1 MMGKG
6 VSRIMGLICI
16 IGTVL
21 CVLGFW
27 EPALAVVVH
36 ANQPPV
42 LEPVQENIIKPIPGL
57 KPVLPEKIVIPVKI
71 KPKPELIDGL
81 QFQIEKEGA
90 LIAKPSG
97 IWYPPMTRSGTVFIL
112 VSEKIWHLDQLMPTI
127 QTYAEDVARDGY
139 KVLMYKVS
147 FEGTTDPY
155 FSHARNLKS
164 FIQTKWLQALGDV
177 QNGSLSREAFNM
189 GTGVVLVGVFPLPLL
204 HMRMATTE
212 DDPDVSGQTKRV
224 LYEGVIPCD
233 LYLTDMDGSWNI
245 LDEYGV
251 PLVSTIDAPTIPQD
265 SECVPGDEIHPSWQP
280 QAEWGKAGAR
290 PEIWIGRIDPS
301 RITSNETEDFAHY
314 LSYFQ
319 GNHTYRTGMT
329 TQSGETIEE
338 YTFVNRLLYYD
349 DDMQDLASDGAAMIS
364 MAWPSGGTTQV
375 VNAPATTT
383 KADYLN
389 RLKNNNFL
397 WVEAF
402 MHSSPALHQ
411 FAIPEG
417 KEVRIENLPWN
428 ELFQGQRIRALFY
441 FHHGCS
447 VCRYSE
453 RHNLGEE
460 YLFNR
465 SSVPSSLHPMA
476 VLGNTSVGPH
486 DTATFY
492 AGLAFGLNIGQ
503 AQMLSQRAFAKQE
516 NWPTTFPATPGSVHP
531 KRYYNQTL
539 LGDPTLRPRAF
550 SPLLVPTSPDLSSV
564 YGIVKSRFGIFLPT
578 DLKRLQTRGISSRS
592 ASIKQVG
599 KLAPINPFPTGRGGV
614 IIDPE
619 WGRMDIQGLKNR
631 FLSDHFGR

>member
-1 MMGKG
+1 MMGKRMPIIMALVCIVG
-6 VSRIMGLICI
+6 VALFVPGS
-16 IGTVL
+16 
-21 CVLGFW
+21 W
-27 EPALAVVVH
+27 QPASAVVLP
-36 ANQPPV
+36 ANPSPAPAPGQNV
-42 LEPVQENIIKPIPGL
+42 IIKRIPDLRPVSLDKTIIPGKINL
-57 KPVLPEKIVIPVKI
+57 KPGQISGLQIQPEKA
-71 KPKPELIDGL
+71 
-81 QFQIEKEGA
+81 GA
-90 LIAKPSG
+90 LSAKPSG
-97 IWYPPMTRSGTVFIL
+97 IWNPPMTRSGTVFIL

-127 QTYAEDVARDGY
+127 RTYAEDVARDGY
-139 KVLMYKVS
+139 KVLLYKVS
-147 FEGTTDPY
+147 FEGTIDPY
-155 FSHARNLKS
+155 FSHVRNLKS
-164 FIQTKWLQALGDV
+164 FIQSKWLQTLGEV
-177 QNGSLSREAFNM
+177 EKGGLSREAFNM
-189 GTGVVLVGVFPLPLL
+189 GTGVVLVGKFPLPLL
-204 HMRMATTE
+204 HKRMATTE
-212 DDPDVSGQTKRV
+212 DDPDAPGQTKRV
-224 LYEGVIPCD
+224 LYEGVMPCD

-245 LDEYGV
+245 LDEYGI
-251 PLVSTIDAPTIPQD
+251 PLVSTVDAPTIPQD

-314 LSYFQ
+314 RSYFQ
-319 GNHTYRTGMT
+319 GNHTYRTGMK
-329 TQSGETIEE
+329 TQSAEKVGE
-338 YTFVNRLLYYD
+338 YTFENRLLYYD
-349 DDMQDLASDGAAMIS
+349 DDMEDLASEGAAMIS
-364 MAWPSGGTTQV
+364 LAWPSGGTTQI

-411 FAIPEG
+411 FSIPEG

-460 YLFNR
+460 YLFDR
-465 SSVPSSLHPMA
+465 TAVPGGLHPMA

-492 AGLAFGLNIGQ
+492 AGLAFGMNIGQ
-503 AQMLSQRAFAKQE
+503 AQMLSQRAFARQA
-516 NWPTTFPATPGSVHP
+516 NWPSTFPAIPGRVDP

-550 SPLLVPTSPDLSSV
+550 SPLLEPTPPNLVSV
-564 YGIVKSRFGIFLPT
+564 YGIVKGRFGILFPT
-578 DLKRLQTRGISSRS
+578 DLKRLQTRGISSKSVPTRKVAELFSIS
-592 ASIKQVG
+592 A
-599 KLAPINPFPTGRGGV
+599 FPTGKGGIV
-614 IIDPE
+614 IDPQ
-619 WGRMDIQGLKNR
+619 WGRIGIPGLKKR
-631 FLSDHFGR
+631 LSSELSSR